1 MLFLLS
7 PLKLIVLFMFY
18 FLPSPSGKVSL
29 KATEGDNKSLLHFAL
44 HFYPLSSKSRLR
56 SILPLPPKEEALFA
70 VFTMSAAL
78 TEWES
83 ESDSCV
89 IKRAIVK
96 KFVSIYKSL
105 GRNFNGN
112 SARGFCYVFY
122 FNFFAISYLNSLC
135 SFFFGIHKIIIPTNK
150 ING

>member
-56 SILPLPPKEEALFA
+56 SILPLPPKEEAVMKRFQFFLLCVEVRRLYFSLQSDIACGSYICLA
-70 VFTMSAAL
+70 V
-78 TEWES
+78 
-83 ESDSCV
+83 
-89 IKRAIVK
+89 
-96 KFVSIYKSL
+96 
-105 GRNFNGN
+105 
-112 SARGFCYVFY
+112 
-122 FNFFAISYLNSLC
+122 
-135 SFFFGIHKIIIPTNK
+135 
-150 ING
+150 

>member
-1 MLFLLS
+1 MFSLS

-29 KATEGDNKSLLHFAL
+29 KATEGDNKLLLHFAL
-44 HFYPLSSKSRLR
+44 HFYPLSSKSRLH

-83 ESDSCV
+83 KSDSCL
-89 IKRAIVK
+89 IKRALVQNSYLFIK
-96 KFVSIYKSL
+96 AAGGISIEIPPAAFAMCFTLIFSQFLISIHFVPFSSEYIKSL
-105 GRNFNGN
+105 
-112 SARGFCYVFY
+112 
-122 FNFFAISYLNSLC
+122 YL
-135 SFFFGIHKIIIPTNK
+135 
-150 ING
+150 

>member
-1 MLFLLS
+1 MLSLS

-29 KATEGDNKSLLHFAL
+29 KATEGDNKLLLHFAL
-44 HFYPLSSKSRLR
+44 HFYPLSSKSRLH
-56 SILPLPPKEEALFA
+56 SILPLPPKVEALFA

-83 ESDSCV
+83 KSDSCV
-89 IKRAIVK
+89 IKRALVQ

-105 GRNFNGN
+105 GRNFNRN

-135 SFFFGIHKIIIPTNK
+135 SFFFGMHKIIIPMNK